1 MLGARFDVNG
11 APGRAFRLGRVLEV
25 TFRDELRRQGAAL
38 SRVAIIGSCITRD
51 LWPILGEAPGP
62 LLYVSRTSLA
72 SLFAAP
78 PSGVAIADPPPNG
91 LKAQPHAALVA
102 DLKKTALASLVA
114 FRPTHIIL
122 DFIDERFDLLATA
135 DGGVA
140 VHSWELDVSGY
151 LEQAG
156 LSDARQ
162 IPRLSPACER
172 LWRDGAA
179 ELVALLAATPLRDAK
194 VVLHE
199 AQWAQRY
206 LDAAGEMQTFHPLV
220 DVLSAR
226 MTDLHAQNT
235 MLSRYQQAFR
245 SLAPHALRVCAS
257 DAVRIAD
264 ANHRWGLSPFHY
276 VDGYYREIRSQ
287 LGALGV

>member
-1 MLGARFDVNG
+1 M
-11 APGRAFRLGRVLEV
+11 
-25 TFRDELRRQGAAL
+25 
-38 SRVAIIGSCITRD
+38 
-51 LWPILGEAPGP
+51 
-62 LLYVSRTSLA
+62 
-72 SLFAAP
+72 
-78 PSGVAIADPPPNG
+78 
-91 LKAQPHAALVA
+91 
-102 DLKKTALASLVA
+102 
-114 FRPTHIIL
+114 
-122 DFIDERFDLLATA
+122 
-135 DGGVA
+135 
-140 VHSWELDVSGY
+140 
-151 LEQAG
+151 
-156 LSDARQ
+156 
-162 IPRLSPACER
+162 SPACER

-179 ELVALLAATPLRDAK
+179 EFVALLAATPLRDAK

-206 LDAAGEMQTFHPLV
+206 LDSAGEMQTFHPLV

-245 SLAPHALRVCAS
+245 SLAPNALRVCAS